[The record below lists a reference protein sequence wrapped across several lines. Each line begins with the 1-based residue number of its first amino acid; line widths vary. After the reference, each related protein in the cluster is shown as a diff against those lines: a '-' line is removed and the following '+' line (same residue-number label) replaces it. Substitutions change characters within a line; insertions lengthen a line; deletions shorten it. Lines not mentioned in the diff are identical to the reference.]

1 MATEWTL
8 LHCSQPEASRE
19 DNHTTVCIILGTS
32 FVFIIL
38 IHPLVKRII
47 VVKQTHI
54 TALHSP
60 KFYPVSLDGFVNPS
74 SPHSKGSSIF
84 TAFIALEQVCVALL
98 CQMDKLWIISIR
110 FLAHLLLLGSD
121 AGGYHH
127 KFFER
132 GKASLAE
139 QIGRSI
145 IKGTHSRKLNFIT
158 GSSPDVEAISDLR
171 SEGWKSGDTT
181 DLGTSKRS
189 PHPTF
194 TRAAEAADYY
204 SPLPTLMQ
212 SGQGLYIDRPKETHR
227 QCAMSLVPCHI
238 VEYPSLAT
246 TYTLNEA
253 INFTPMTRQSSQ
265 PYSCSAQVAAG
276 YLIQQQQQEQV
287 QSELSPT
294 QSYNMAYLR
303 AELMKTLLKS
313 AAAVVPAAGDRQDY
327 ERLCLR
333 SSDTMHESYHA
344 LSP

>member
-1 MATEWTL
+1 M
-8 LHCSQPEASRE
+8 
-19 DNHTTVCIILGTS
+19 
-32 FVFIIL
+32 
-38 IHPLVKRII
+38 
-47 VVKQTHI
+47 
-54 TALHSP
+54 
-60 KFYPVSLDGFVNPS
+60 
-74 SPHSKGSSIF
+74 IF
-84 TAFIALEQVCVALL
+84 
-98 CQMDKLWIISIR
+98 SIR

-127 KFFER
+127 KLFVR

-139 QIGRSI
+139 QMGRS
-145 IKGTHSRKLNFIT
+145 KHSRKLNFTT
-158 GSSPDVEAISDLR
+158 GSDPDVETVSEFR
-171 SEGWKSGDTT
+171 SEVQKSDDMT
-181 DLGTSKRS
+181 DLGTNKRP
-189 PHPTF
+189 PHPSV
-194 TRAAEAADYY
+194 TRAIEAADSY
-204 SPLPTLMQ
+204 SPLPTLMH
-212 SGQGLYIDRPKETHR
+212 SGQGMHIDRPKETQR

-313 AAAVVPAAGDRQDY
+313 AAVVVPAAGGRQDY
-327 ERLCLR
+327 EQLCLR
-333 SSDTMHESYHA
+333 SSHTMHENYHA